1 MGRVAARALVV
12 LLVVAATLS
21 ADAMPG
27 EHPVRLPIE
36 LGTKTTAVVVVAGD
50 HLWKIS
56 ADRLAEDLGRAAT
69 DVEIWPYWWEVI
81 ASNLPALRS
90 GDPDLIYPG
99 ELIQLPAT
107 GSP

>member
-1 MGRVAARALVV
+1 MGRVAARAFVI

-27 EHPVRLPIE
+27 EPAVRLPIE
-36 LGTKTTAVVVVAGD
+36 LGTNTTAVVVVAGD

-56 ADRLAEDLGRAAT
+56 ANRLANDLGRAAT
-69 DVEIWPYWWEVI
+69 DVEIWPYWREVI

-99 ELIQLPAT
+99 EMIQLPAT
-107 GSP
+107 GSR